1 MGLVRPGLGF
11 VPKPPTSVE
20 GASKVIVGLPAA
32 SSAAAVGVEE
42 EKAAKG
48 AKGAEGAEAE
58 AAASSV
64 VTCATRRCAG
74 VGRYGDAAAIGG
86 AGRADNDAAAL
97 AVASLEASF
106 DPLPPFRR
114 GGR

>member
-48 AKGAEGAEAE
+48 AEKEEVDH
-58 AAASSV
+58 V
-64 VTCATRRCAG
+64 VLPRWRKSRRAPETIP
-74 VGRYGDAAAIGG
+74 R
-86 AGRADNDAAAL
+86 
-97 AVASLEASF
+97 
-106 DPLPPFRR
+106 
-114 GGR
+114 